1 MKTRFYTLH
10 MMHLNKM
17 NVDFDLD
24 VARIFTNPL
33 AVGRLDPVTF
43 ARPHVNIERAIG
55 IYMGYKRM
63 LERDLELA
71 LQLAV
76 STRTYRELPPSGMI
90 IVESSGPPDGFVEDT
105 HDIVRS
111 VQTTVQRIRRA
122 LLKCNQ
128 WLDHH
133 RPQVAQI
140 QADML
145 DTKIDNPMFGID
157 RSVGQIVAS
166 YL

>member
-1 MKTRFYTLH
+1 
-10 MMHLNKM
+10 M

-24 VARIFTNPL
+24 LARMVTNPHPL
-33 AVGRLDPVTF
+33 NVGRIDPVTF
-43 ARPHVNIERAIG
+43 ARPHVNIERAIA
-55 IYMGYKRM
+55 IYIGYKRM

-76 STRTYRELPPSGMI
+76 STRAYRQLPLTGKVI
-90 IVESSGPPDGFVEDT
+90 IESSGPPVDFVEDT

-111 VQTTVQRIRRA
+111 VQTTVQMIRRA

-133 RPQVAQI
+133 RLQVAQI

-145 DTKIDNPMFGID
+145 DTNFDNPMFGID